1 MAATGPD
8 GSDSAGRQRQGRT
21 AATEPDYD
29 FATLVN
35 GYHFTVLGDSD
46 FAARTS
52 DFPLG
57 SFYAATVLPDI
68 FCGLFAAG
76 TDGHPHDLSDLPP
89 RAPAARGCP
98 LAGCRQPH
106 CRARGG
112 SPTAALE
119 ELLALTTAPTRG
131 PQTLGDLA
139 AVLII
144 VL

>member
-1 MAATGPD
+1 MALEFGLYQVWTHV
-8 GSDSAGRQRQGRT
+8 
-21 AATEPDYD
+21 
-29 FATLVN
+29 FAPLVN
-35 GYHFTVLGDSD
+35 RYYFTVLGDSD
-46 FAARTS
+46 FAARTP
-52 DFPLG
+52 DFALG
-57 SFYAATVLPDI
+57 SFYAAIVLSDI
-68 FCGLFAAG
+68 HCGLFAAG
-76 TDGHPHDLSDLPP
+76 TDEHPHDPFDLSP

-98 LAGCRQPH
+98 LAGRRQPH

-144 VL
+144 VP